1 MEILR
6 AEHLTKIYG
15 KGNTSV
21 TAVNDL
27 SLSVAQGE
35 FVAVVGSSGS
45 GKSTLLHML
54 GGVDQ
59 PTEGKVWIQGEDI
72 YTLST
77 EKLAI
82 FRRRQI
88 GLIYQFFNLIPTLN
102 VEENITLP
110 CELDGQTVDKK
121 RLDKLIE
128 YAKDLSGD
136 YDYVFY
142 DVPREE
148 ADHIVNNRKVA
159 TAYQSVGL
167 GYAKLSGSKNPDK
180 PYVYLTAMDNR
191 AMQKNALHLIK
202 GRMPKND
209 HEILLSRHM
218 MTNGGVE
225 YRVGDTITLDISER
239 EDKNGNVLTQSS
251 GYRTG
256 EKLKK
261 KLTAS
266 FQVVG
271 IVQRPNFG
279 FEEWT
284 APGYSVITYLNPK
297 GDNIP
302 EKYMQRTD
310 IYCKY
315 TKAGLRDRAQ
325 TTADIVGVTLTPG
338 VQKFPFIKDE
348 RITNRQINDLM
359 ERSPYRFYENWG
371 LIRFERMDIG
381 QSAYHML
388 YLAVAVTNVIILAAA
403 VSCIGSSFAIS
414 MEEKRKS
421 YGMLASVGATPR
433 QIRQSVYYEAFLTG
447 RTAIPLGTVLG
458 LLLST
463 GGIFAIKA
471 LLYGQNTVQYL
482 HVHVAWQMLI
492 AGILLSTVTLVL
504 SARRPARQA
513 AKSSP
518 VAAMRGQAKKSR
530 RAKKRTIT
538 AAIAGCTA
546 LFILVSYFMGV
557 QTISVGQS
565 NHMFDDHANVSVDV
579 QGSWEVN
586 RSAVLQ
592 STKEK
597 KRHGSGS
604 PADGGIYGEYERG
617 AVYTDAYPTK
627 WSTGSQT

>member
-1 MEILR
+1 MV
-6 AEHLTKIYG
+6 
-15 KGNTSV
+15 TSIMKKR
-21 TAVNDL
+21 TIRERKKNRRQTIA
-27 SLSVAQGE
+27 
-35 FVAVVGSSGS
+35 
-45 GKSTLLHML
+45 
-54 GGVDQ
+54 
-59 PTEGKVWIQGEDI
+59 VWITTCIATALFAAVFSFASSCQAG
-72 YTLST
+72 
-77 EKLAI
+77 
-82 FRRRQI
+82 
-88 GLIYQFFNLIPTLN
+88 
-102 VEENITLP
+102 
-110 CELDGQTVDKK
+110 
-121 RLDKLIE
+121 LIE

-338 VQKFPFIKDE
+338 VQKFSFIKDE

-359 ERSPYRFYENWG
+359 ERSLYRFYENWG

-388 YLAVAVTNVIILAAA
+388 YLVVAVTNVIILAAA

-414 MEEKRKS
+414 MEES
-421 YGMLASVGATPR
+421 
-433 QIRQSVYYEAFLTG
+433 G
-447 RTAIPLGTVLG
+447 R
-458 LLLST
+458 
-463 GGIFAIKA
+463 
-471 LLYGQNTVQYL
+471 
-482 HVHVAWQMLI
+482 
-492 AGILLSTVTLVL
+492 
-504 SARRPARQA
+504 R
-513 AKSSP
+513 
-518 VAAMRGQAKKSR
+518 
-530 RAKKRTIT
+530 
-538 AAIAGCTA
+538 
-546 LFILVSYFMGV
+546 
-557 QTISVGQS
+557 
-565 NHMFDDHANVSVDV
+565 HM
-579 QGSWEVN
+579 W
-586 RSAVLQ
+586 
-592 STKEK
+592 
-597 KRHGSGS
+597 
-604 PADGGIYGEYERG
+604 
-617 AVYTDAYPTK
+617 
-627 WSTGSQT
+627 

>member
-1 MEILR
+1 MVTSIM
-6 AEHLTKIYG
+6 K
-15 KGNTSV
+15 KGIIRERKKNRRQTI
-21 TAVNDL
+21 A
-27 SLSVAQGE
+27 
-35 FVAVVGSSGS
+35 
-45 GKSTLLHML
+45 
-54 GGVDQ
+54 
-59 PTEGKVWIQGEDI
+59 VWITTCIATALFAAVFSFASSCQAG
-72 YTLST
+72 
-77 EKLAI
+77 
-82 FRRRQI
+82 
-88 GLIYQFFNLIPTLN
+88 
-102 VEENITLP
+102 
-110 CELDGQTVDKK
+110 
-121 RLDKLIE
+121 LIE

-297 GDNIP
+297 GDNIL

-403 VSCIGSSFAIS
+403 ALAMVVLFNLSNINITERQRELATIKLLGFYDGEVSA
-414 MEEKRKS
+414 
-421 YGMLASVGATPR
+421 Y
-433 QIRQSVYYEAFLTG
+433 VYRENIVLT
-447 RTAIPLGTVLG
+447 L
-458 LLLST
+458 
-463 GGIFAIKA
+463 F
-471 LLYGQNTVQYL
+471 
-482 HVHVAWQMLI
+482 
-492 AGILLSTVTLVL
+492 GILLGCFMGHWLHIYLVL
-504 SARRPARQA
+504 STEIDLMMFGRQTA
-513 AKSSP
+513 PSAY
-518 VAAMRGQAKKSR
+518 VY
-530 RAKKRTIT
+530 
-538 AAIAGCTA
+538 AAILTA
-546 LFILVSYFMGV
+546 LFSLLV
-557 QTISVGQS
+557 
-565 NHMFDDHANVSVDV
+565 NVLAHFRMKKIDMVESLK
-579 QGSWEVN
+579 
-586 RSAVLQ
+586 SA
-592 STKEK
+592 E
-597 KRHGSGS
+597 
-604 PADGGIYGEYERG
+604 
-617 AVYTDAYPTK
+617 
-627 WSTGSQT
+627 

>member
-518 VAAMRGQAKKSR
+518 VAAMRGRQRKAAGQKS
-530 RAKKRTIT
+530 
-538 AAIAGCTA
+538 G
-546 LFILVSYFMGV
+546 
-557 QTISVGQS
+557 
-565 NHMFDDHANVSVDV
+565 
-579 QGSWEVN
+579 
-586 RSAVLQ
+586 RSRLQ
-592 STKEK
+592 SQDV
-597 KRHGSGS
+597 RRFLFWY
-604 PADGGIYGEYERG
+604 PILWEYRRFRWDKVTICLTIMPMFRWMCREAGR
-617 AVYTDAYPTK
+617 
-627 WSTGSQT
+627 

>member
-88 GLIYQFFNLIPTLN
+88 DLIYQFFNLIPTLN

-239 EDKNGNVLTQSS
+239 EDKNGNVLTPSS

-284 APGYSVITYLNPK
+284 APGYSVITYLNSK

-359 ERSPYRFYENWG
+359 ERSLYRFYENWG

-504 SARRPARQA
+504 SARRPAKQA

-597 KRHGSGS
+597 SVTE
-604 PADGGIYGEYERG
+604 A
-617 AVYTDAYPTK
+617 AVLRTAAYMVN
-627 WSTGSQT
+627 

>member
-1 MEILR
+1 MVTSIM
-6 AEHLTKIYG
+6 K
-15 KGNTSV
+15 KGIIRERKKNRRQTI
-21 TAVNDL
+21 A
-27 SLSVAQGE
+27 
-35 FVAVVGSSGS
+35 
-45 GKSTLLHML
+45 
-54 GGVDQ
+54 
-59 PTEGKVWIQGEDI
+59 VWITTCIATALFAAVFSFASSCQAG
-72 YTLST
+72 
-77 EKLAI
+77 
-82 FRRRQI
+82 
-88 GLIYQFFNLIPTLN
+88 
-102 VEENITLP
+102 
-110 CELDGQTVDKK
+110 
-121 RLDKLIE
+121 LIE

-297 GDNIP
+297 GDNIL

-359 ERSPYRFYENWG
+359 ERSLYRFYENWG

-421 YGMLASVGATPR
+421 YGMLASVGATPTTD
-433 QIRQSVYYEAFLTG
+433 STSPFLFRAPRSG
-447 RTAIPLGTVLG
+447 ACNPSPLPCR
-458 LLLST
+458 
-463 GGIFAIKA
+463 
-471 LLYGQNTVQYL
+471 
-482 HVHVAWQMLI
+482 
-492 AGILLSTVTLVL
+492 
-504 SARRPARQA
+504 SAD
-513 AKSSP
+513 
-518 VAAMRGQAKKSR
+518 SR
-530 RAKKRTIT
+530 RASRLLRNSSPPRYK
-538 AAIAGCTA
+538 AAVYPTVPRCVPSCRAPTRNPVSRRYTLSFLLFRSLSGGASGSRNARFCTA
-546 LFILVSYFMGV
+546 WYPSLRREVPAPFRGRFSARTRQAQAVSFRSSPRR
-557 QTISVGQS
+557 TCC
-565 NHMFDDHANVSVDV
+565 
-579 QGSWEVN
+579 QGT
-586 RSAVLQ
+586 RLCF
-592 STKEK
+592 
-597 KRHGSGS
+597 R
-604 PADGGIYGEYERG
+604 
-617 AVYTDAYPTK
+617 
-627 WSTGSQT
+627 

>member
-530 RAKKRTIT
+530 RAKS
-538 AAIAGCTA
+538 G
-546 LFILVSYFMGV
+546 
-557 QTISVGQS
+557 
-565 NHMFDDHANVSVDV
+565 
-579 QGSWEVN
+579 
-586 RSAVLQ
+586 RSRLQ
-592 STKEK
+592 SQDV
-597 KRHGSGS
+597 RRFLFWY
-604 PADGGIYGEYERG
+604 PILWEYRRFRWDKVTICLTIMPMFRWMCREAGR
-617 AVYTDAYPTK
+617 
-627 WSTGSQT
+627 

>member
-1 MEILR
+1 MV
-6 AEHLTKIYG
+6 
-15 KGNTSV
+15 TSIMKKR
-21 TAVNDL
+21 TIRERKKNRRQTIA
-27 SLSVAQGE
+27 
-35 FVAVVGSSGS
+35 
-45 GKSTLLHML
+45 
-54 GGVDQ
+54 
-59 PTEGKVWIQGEDI
+59 VWITTCIATALFAAVFSFASSCQAG
-72 YTLST
+72 
-77 EKLAI
+77 
-82 FRRRQI
+82 
-88 GLIYQFFNLIPTLN
+88 
-102 VEENITLP
+102 
-110 CELDGQTVDKK
+110 
-121 RLDKLIE
+121 LIE

-359 ERSPYRFYENWG
+359 ERSLYRFYENWG

-381 QSAYHML
+381 PRRIRHQRGRLQLAFPLETAARNSQKLLYRRPVGHGGADRRWQSG
-388 YLAVAVTNVIILAAA
+388 IQR
-403 VSCIGSSFAIS
+403 CICRPVRRGTGGGERQNCRQHRCERADECRQGQRTRSGNRGRFSFAHPHGDV
-414 MEEKRKS
+414 R
-421 YGMLASVGATPR
+421 L
-433 QIRQSVYYEAFLTG
+433 FLLRHPLFRRHTG
-447 RTAIPLGTVLG
+447 VRAD
-458 LLLST
+458 
-463 GGIFAIKA
+463 
-471 LLYGQNTVQYL
+471 
-482 HVHVAWQMLI
+482 HVF
-492 AGILLSTVTLVL
+492 
-504 SARRPARQA
+504 
-513 AKSSP
+513 
-518 VAAMRGQAKKSR
+518 
-530 RAKKRTIT
+530 
-538 AAIAGCTA
+538 C
-546 LFILVSYFMGV
+546 
-557 QTISVGQS
+557 
-565 NHMFDDHANVSVDV
+565 
-579 QGSWEVN
+579 
-586 RSAVLQ
+586 
-592 STKEK
+592 
-597 KRHGSGS
+597 
-604 PADGGIYGEYERG
+604 
-617 AVYTDAYPTK
+617 
-627 WSTGSQT
+627 